1 MTRKVLLR
9 YSTKKATEPIL
20 ASVIKETG
28 ILPNI
33 LYAEVGTKGGEI
45 LLAIDAS
52 DAEID
57 GAIELFKKKGVE
69 VKEVKRAIELDEDSC
84 FDCGACISLCPT
96 SALYMD
102 KDGSVKLD
110 DNKCIYCGLCVPSC
124 PVHAL
129 KLSKFW

>member
-1 MTRKVLLR
+1 
-9 YSTKKATEPIL
+9 
-20 ASVIKETG
+20 
-28 ILPNI
+28 
-33 LYAEVGTKGGEI
+33 
-45 LLAIDAS
+45 
-52 DAEID
+52 
-57 GAIELFKKKGVE
+57 
-69 VKEVKRAIELDEDSC
+69 
-84 FDCGACISLCPT
+84 